1 VQEKCI
7 LRIVEKIEDCFIS
20 YADAL
25 GFEIIL
31 DTLATNNASDIAHR
45 ILVQISKK
53 LDIFDLVILD
63 DIFEN
68 NSIIDRLEIWE
79 YDLI

>member
-1 VQEKCI
+1 M
-7 LRIVEKIEDCFIS
+7 EKIENRFIS

-25 GFEIIL
+25 GFEIIF
-31 DTLATNNASDIAHR
+31 DTFTANNTSDITHR

-53 LDIFDLVILD
+53 LDILDIVILD
-63 DIFEN
+63 DIFEDD
-68 NSIIDRLEIWE
+68 SIIDRLEIRE